1 MNSTPLHS
9 ITDLLDSTLRIREI
23 RDASVA
29 LNGLQVENNGSITKV
44 ALAVDGSQKTID
56 DAIAAGA
63 DLLILHHGI
72 YWCGL
77 RPMTGWFKKKIE
89 SCLQHNLA
97 VYGAHLPL
105 DMHPE
110 LGNNASIAKAL
121 GLQDITPEV
130 DYHGTLIGM
139 AGTFNGTVAELRSKF
154 AEITGATVTGIVH
167 DGDAPAGRVAICSGG
182 AGEDPRRSPEAFRGK
197 TDTGEVSLYRL
208 GGEQNGCRGSVSA
221 GRQLYQGCRCD
232 PVRALEADS
241 FHRAGKCPGK
251 SHRLPGR
258 CRLSGLG

>member
-182 AGEDPRRSPEAFRGK
+182 AGEEIYQMHEKGYG
-197 TDTGEVSLYRL
+197 TYLTGEENHWVSNAAQDMGINILFAGHYATETFGVKAL
-208 GGEQNGCRGSVSA
+208 G
-221 GRQLYQGCRCD
+221 
-232 PVRALEADS
+232 ALIEEK
-241 FHRAGKCPGK
+241 FG
-251 SHRLPGR
+251 LPTIFIDNPTGM
-258 CRLSGLG
+258 